1 MPLSLGLRIFLVYGV
16 FVGLIGYFVL
26 RMVNEE
32 IKPAVRQSTEE
43 TLVDTANLLAELLA
57 EELQP
62 SDLQAG
68 KLASVLTRYQS
79 RHPKAEIWGMAK
91 NDVSHR
97 IYITD
102 QLGIVRFDSAG
113 LAVGQDYSRWND
125 VYLTLHGKYGA
136 RSTRDDPAD
145 ENSTVM
151 YVAAPIRVGDQIVGV
166 LTVAKP
172 NHTLQPYIE
181 RSQRRLALIGGGLI
195 ALGLL
200 FGAILSWRFG
210 RALKQLTS
218 YATAISEGDRA
229 VVPLLNGSD
238 LKQLAGAVEAMRVQL
253 EGKAYVEQYVQT
265 LTHELKTPLAAIN
278 GAAELLHQDLTT
290 ADRDRF
296 LRNIETE
303 AERLH
308 QLSERLLRLSQVE
321 SRQGLESPVELAI
334 DELVHAVVESQT
346 PRLRQRS
353 LRLAVHVPPSLH
365 IHGER
370 FLLRHGINNL
380 LDNAIEFTPDHGE
393 ISIEVAAADSEV
405 LIKVSNTGAPIPDY
419 ALPRLKERFYSLP
432 RPNTGRKSTGLGLN
446 FVEEVAVLH
455 GGALTISNTTA
466 GVVACLTLPRHT
478 TRHTPTQSPH

>member
-16 FVGLIGYFVL
+16 FVGLIGFFVL
-26 RMVNEE
+26 QMVNEE

-43 TLVDTANLLAELLA
+43 ALVDTANLLAELVA
-57 EELQP
+57 GEFEP
-62 SDLQAG
+62 PDLQAG
-68 KLASVLTRYQS
+68 RLASVLARYQA
-79 RHPKAEIWGMAK
+79 RRPAADIWGMPK
-91 NDVSHR
+91 DEVSHR

-102 QLGIVRFDSAG
+102 HRGIVRFDSAG
-113 LAVGQDYSRWND
+113 LAVGEDYSTWND
-125 VYLTLHGKYGA
+125 VYLTLQGKYGA

-151 YVAAPIRVGDQIVGV
+151 YVAAPIRVKDQIVGV

-195 ALGLL
+195 TLGLL
-200 FGAILSWRFG
+200 FGAVLSWRFG

-218 YATAISEGDRA
+218 YATAISEGERA
-229 VVPLLNGSD
+229 VIPHLNGSD

-253 EGKAYVEQYVQT
+253 EGKAYVERYVQT

-278 GAAELLHQDLTT
+278 GAAELLHQDLSET
-290 ADRDRF
+290 DRNRF
-296 LRNIETE
+296 LLNIETE

-308 QLSERLLRLSQVE
+308 QLSERLLDLSQVE
-321 SRQGLESPVELAI
+321 SRQGLESPGALSVH
-334 DELVHAVVESQT
+334 ELVNAVIDSQM
-346 PRLRQRS
+346 PRLRQRNQQ
-353 LRLAVHVPPSLH
+353 LVIDIPANLYV
-365 IHGER
+365 HGER
-370 FLLRHGINNL
+370 FLLQHGLSNL
-380 LDNAIEFTPDHGE
+380 LDNAIEFTPDGGH
-393 ISIEVAAADSEV
+393 IRVDTMSTDSD
-405 LIKVSNTGAPIPDY
+405 LTIRIGNSGAPIPAY

-455 GGALTISNTTA
+455 GGALSISNTQE
-466 GVVACLTLPRHT
+466 GVAACLTLPNYTNRHQ
-478 TRHTPTQSPH
+478 PLQSPH

>member
-26 RMVNEE
+26 QMVNEE

-57 EELQP
+57 EELEP
-62 SDLQAG
+62 GDLQAG
-68 KLASVLTRYQS
+68 RLASVLTRYQA
-79 RHPKAEIWGMAK
+79 RQPAAHIWGMPK
-91 NDVSHR
+91 NEVSHR

-102 QLGIVRFDSAG
+102 DRGIVRFDSAG
-113 LAVGQDYSRWND
+113 LAVGEDYSRWND

-151 YVAAPIRVGDQIVGV
+151 YVAAPLRMNDQIVGV

-172 NHTLQPYIE
+172 NHTFQPYIE

-200 FGAILSWRFG
+200 FGAVLSWRFG

-218 YATAISEGDRA
+218 YATAISEGERA
-229 VVPLLNGSD
+229 VVPHLNGSD

-253 EGKAYVEQYVQT
+253 EGKAYVERYVQT

-278 GAAELLHQDLTT
+278 GAAELLHQELSAT
-290 ADRDRF
+290 DRARF
-296 LRNIETE
+296 LLNIETE

-321 SRQGLESPVELAI
+321 SRQGLESPEVLSLH
-334 DELVHAVVESQT
+334 ELVHAVVDSQT
-346 PRLRQRS
+346 PRLRQRNQQ
-353 LRLAVHVPPSLH
+353 LAVDVPTTLHV
-365 IHGER
+365 HGER
-370 FLLRHGINNL
+370 FLLQHGISNL
-380 LDNAIEFTPDHGE
+380 LDNAIEFTPDGGHIRVDTTCTESDITIRIG
-393 ISIEVAAADSEV
+393 
-405 LIKVSNTGAPIPDY
+405 NTGAPIPDY

-446 FVEEVAVLH
+446 FVEEVAGLH
-455 GGALTISNTTA
+455 GGALNISNTA
-466 GVVACLTLPRHT
+466 EGVAACLTLPNYTARHL
-478 TRHTPTQSPH
+478 PTQSPH